1 MDSRAQQAREHHRA
15 STDGERLARQHRGQR
30 DELVRVLY
38 ATGEWSYTS
47 LAAAVGC
54 SPELI
59 AKIIKPQRLPRTERL

>member
-15 STDGERLARQHRGQR
+15 SSEGERLAKQHRGQR
-30 DELVRVLY
+30 DELVRALY
-38 ATGEWSYTS
+38 ATGEWTYPK

-59 AKIIKPQRLPRTERL
+59 AKIINPQRSQKTEGT